1 MTVVEQ
7 QRDTLSM
14 SRRET
19 LIHGSDPE
27 TRFKAFVSQEIG
39 LGHMTEDVVVLGS
52 GYAGAGAIKSLEQ
65 EVGNRADITWISD
78 VDHHLVLH
86 EVHRCIRNPDVQRK
100 VSIPINEIKDT
111 TTEFVQGT
119 VTSLDPDER
128 TVQLDD
134 GSTVDYDYCVVG
146 IGSRTAFFGIEG
158 LERYSHTLKD
168 LRDALSIHDAIKSA
182 AKEASRTDSAS
193 VVVGGA
199 GLSGIQ
205 SAGEIA
211 MFRDQY
217 RAPIDIHLVE
227 GLDSVY
233 PPGDPEVQ
241 GKLTKMLSDRG
252 IDIMTGE
259 FITEVDEDTVYI
271 GEETELDYDV
281 LLWTGG
287 ITGQDCTESIDL
299 NKDDRSHRLHAS
311 STFQTSDD
319 RVFAIGDTALVDQV
333 DGDPAPPTAQAA
345 WQAAEVVGENVR
357 RTMHDQPLTAWS
369 YDDKGTVISVG
380 DEAVAHDVMGV
391 PMDTFSGVGAETLKK
406 GIATR
411 WINKITGVK
420 RAAKAWVDM

>member
-1 MTVVEQ
+1 
-7 QRDTLSM
+7 
-14 SRRET
+14 
-19 LIHGSDPE
+19 
-27 TRFKAFVSQEIG
+27 
-39 LGHMTEDVVVLGS
+39 MTEDVVVLGS
-52 GYAGAGAIKSLEQ
+52 GYAGAGAIESLEQ
-65 EVGNRADITWISD
+65 EVSNRADITWISD

-86 EVHRCIRNPDVQRK
+86 EVHRCIRDPELQRK
-100 VSIPINEIKDT
+100 VSIPINEIKSTD
-111 TTEFVQGT
+111 TEFIQGT

-128 TVQLDD
+128 TIHLDD
-134 GSTVDYDYCVVG
+134 ESTVDYDYCVVA
-146 IGSRTAFFGIEG
+146 IGSRTAFFGIDG
-158 LERYSHTLKD
+158 LKRHSHTLKG
-168 LRDALSIHDAIKSA
+168 LRDALSIHDDIKSA
-182 AKEASRTDSAS
+182 AKEASRTDPAS
-193 VVVGGA
+193 IVVGGA

-217 RAPIDIHLVE
+217 RAPLDIHLVE

-252 IDIMTGE
+252 IEIKTGE
-259 FITEVDEDTVYI
+259 FITEVDEETVYI

-287 ITGQDCTESIDL
+287 ITGQDCTEDVDL
-299 NKDDRSHRLHAS
+299 DKDDRSHRLHAS

-357 RTMHDQPLTAWS
+357 RMMHDQPLTAWS
-369 YDDKGTVISVG
+369 YTDKGTVISVG
-380 DEAVAHDVMGV
+380 DAAVAHNVMGS
-391 PMDTFSGVGAETLKK
+391 PIDTFGGIAAETLKK
-406 GIATR
+406 TIATR
-411 WINKITGVK
+411 WINRITGVK
-420 RAAKAWVDM
+420 RAAKAWPDM